1 MQAVLGTLRRR
12 IRQYVWLEGAAAA
25 VAWLGVAFW
34 ATLAVDWF
42 FEPPVAVR
50 GAMLAAV
57 VVVLAAVVL
66 QLIGRR
72 AFVRI
77 TDGNAAMVLERR
89 FPQLDDSLLTAVCY

>member
-1 MQAVLGTLRRR
+1 M
-12 IRQYVWLEGAAAA
+12 
-25 VAWLGVAFW
+25 AFW

-50 GAMLAAV
+50 GTMLV
-57 VVVLAAVVL
+57 LIFVVLAAVLL

-77 TDGNAAMVLERR
+77 TDSNAAMCWNAASRNWA
-89 FPQLDDSLLTAVCY
+89 TAC